1 MTQEKTE
8 IIRKQIFFKK
18 GKFWWTFSEIWNR
31 MASGKQE
38 HVSTNKEESEMKKA
52 LSEIKIQSQPSL
64 CPRQTRKKRKED
76 NAELA
81 SRERE
86 RWYLASRGRWRRK
99 NRHTEKRN
107 KTKWIGGER
116 KSHLSVRTLDPR
128 ALLRS
133 SGFSSRQALS
143 PRVFRIYARTQAET
157 I

>member
-1 MTQEKTE
+1 
-8 IIRKQIFFKK
+8 
-18 GKFWWTFSEIWNR
+18 

-86 RWYLASRGRWRRK
+86 R
-99 NRHTEKRN
+99 
-107 KTKWIGGER
+107 
-116 KSHLSVRTLDPR
+116 
-128 ALLRS
+128 
-133 SGFSSRQALS
+133 
-143 PRVFRIYARTQAET
+143 
-157 I
+157 